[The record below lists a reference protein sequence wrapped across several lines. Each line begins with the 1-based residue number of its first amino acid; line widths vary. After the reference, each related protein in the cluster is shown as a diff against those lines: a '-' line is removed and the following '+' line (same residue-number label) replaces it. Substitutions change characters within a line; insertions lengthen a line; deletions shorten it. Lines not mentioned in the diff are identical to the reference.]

1 LEQTKKQTNIISNR
15 IKKMFSN
22 CSGADLNDLKRLPL
36 GANEFQT
43 LIDLRCLT
51 GADDNDKQ
59 T

>member
-1 LEQTKKQTNIISNR
+1 
-15 IKKMFSN
+15 MFSN